1 MLYSFDEHQ
10 LLFPI
15 DGRDPAQAPIN
26 FLPQYFGRF
35 VSWQQ
40 GTAGVS
46 CSYLLLLPLFTLLI
60 FSIHY
65 SYARLLSTRDQ
76 RTANSN

>member
-1 MLYSFDEHQ
+1 VLYSFDEHQ

-35 VSWQQ
+35 VSWQA

-46 CSYLLLLPLFTLLI
+46 NSYLLLLSLFTLLI
-60 FSIHY
+60 FSIVAHVHY
-65 SYARLLSTRDQ
+65 LLGISAQ
-76 RTANSN
+76 QI